1 MAEPHIKVS
10 VIYSPR
16 PRDVREWPV
25 QLPAGATALD
35 AINASGFQAEYPHVD
50 PGEAS
55 IGVWGRKVPGTHTL
69 RDADRVEIYR
79 PLLVDPKLARRER
92 FRKQGSRVAGLFARK
107 RAGAKP
113 GY

>member
-1 MAEPHIKVS
+1 MAEPRITVL

-16 PRDVREWPV
+16 AREVREWPV
-25 QLPAGATALD
+25 QLPVRATTSD
-35 AINASGFQAEYPHVD
+35 AIEASGFHAEYPQAD
-50 PGEAS
+50 TSETS
-55 IGVWGRKVPGTHTL
+55 IGVWGRKVPGAHAL

-92 FRKQGSRVAGLFARK
+92 FRKQGSRAAGLFARQ

>member
-1 MAEPHIKVS
+1 MAEPFITVS
-10 VIYSPR
+10 VMWSPR
-16 PRDVREWPV
+16 PREVREWTL
-25 QLPAGATALD
+25 QLPTGATALD
-35 AINASGFQAEYPHVD
+35 AIAASGFHAEYPQAES
-50 PGEAS
+50 GEMS
-55 IGVWGRKVPGTHTL
+55 VGVWGRMVPGTHAL

-92 FRKQGSRVAGLFARK
+92 FRKQGSRAAGLFARK

>member
-1 MAEPHIKVS
+1 MAEPRITVL

-16 PRDVREWPV
+16 AREVREWPV
-25 QLPAGATALD
+25 QLPVGATAAD
-35 AINASGFQAEYPHVD
+35 AIEASGFHAEYPRTD
-50 PGEAS
+50 TSGTS
-55 IGVWGRKVPGTHTL
+55 IGVWGRQVPGAHVL
-69 RDADRVEIYR
+69 QHADRVEIYR

-92 FRKQGSRVAGLFARK
+92 FRKQGSRAAGLFARQ